1 MLAYDYQYIFMG
13 DKMRFIRK
21 FFCRFLFILFVGIGS
36 FSYSGDF
43 LFFRSGHHF
52 ISSVQA
58 DSYSGLSSEE
68 KNYLRQQ
75 GYSDAQISNFE
86 QEAGKFGETRRDT
99 SSQNDYKFSSEAKKM
114 TAALAKQ
121 FGPKSLSYVKY
132 ANSSP
137 ALQQGSVGLAA
148 IKGAASGFVEG
159 LTGKTGMNNYELIFT
174 AFTSIQNGCWFC
186 PVFSTL
192 FTTINSLAART
203 NSGLASTIAGGPGS
217 LLWLLF
223 YGYILFVI
231 GKMFLTS
238 AFKEISGMD
247 LLSKIFIPLLT
258 CVIATILINN
268 WKAIYTYLLDPL
280 LIGAIGL
287 GQEIQGNTAA
297 NFSASAGLTG
307 ITIDTTCDLSSFG
320 NTMATTAPR
329 LNSLSFEGGG
339 AVSANFIEISSSGMA
354 LADGVGEAIQC
365 FLKTSSQILIAWM
378 TIGATFMA
386 DCWKEK
392 VFFIFPNFQMLI
404 IGLLIFIGAFLIFL
418 SFPLKLL
425 DAMFRLMFVT
435 ALMPLWIA
443 FYVLPQTRSYT
454 QKAFGMLV
462 HIMVTFVIL
471 SVVLVMVCEII
482 KSIFTPAVS
491 GIDIKQLADLLQSD
505 KAAKAMEKINFSSV
519 GIFLSF
525 ALMYLA
531 FSLVGKAETF
541 IGQFASGGGS
551 LGIGQDATS
560 RVTGAA
566 GKAGNVG
573 VHAVGAAGR
582 LGAKGAK
589 KAGSKV
595 ASSYRAYKAEK
606 RAETPTPEPTPRP
619 EGGG

>member
-21 FFCRFLFILFVGIGS
+21 SVFHFLFILFVGIGA

-43 LFFRSGHHF
+43 WFFRSGHHF

-58 DSYSGLSSEE
+58 DGYSGLSSEE
-68 KNYLRQQ
+68 KNYLKQQ

-86 QEAGKFGETRRDT
+86 KAAGRFGETRRDT
-99 SSQNDYKFSSEAKKM
+99 SSRNDYKFSSEERDM
-114 TAALAKQ
+114 SVALAKQ

-132 ANSSP
+132 ANSSED
-137 ALQQGSVGLAA
+137 LQQGSVGAA
-148 IKGAASGFVEG
+148 AARGAIGGFADG
-159 LTGKTGMNNYELIFT
+159 LLGRTGMSNYELIFT

-186 PVFSTL
+186 PVFKTL
-192 FTTINSLAART
+192 FSTVNSLAART
-203 NSGLASTIAGGPGS
+203 NSGLARTIAGGPGS

-268 WKAIYTYLLDPL
+268 WKTIYTYLLDPL

-287 GQEIQGNTAA
+287 GQEIQGDTAA

-307 ITIDTTCDLSSFG
+307 VTIDTTCDLSSFG
-320 NTMATTAPR
+320 NTTATTAPR
-329 LNSLSFEGGG
+329 LNSLSFERGGT
-339 AVSANFIEISSSGMA
+339 VSANFVEISSSGTA

-378 TIGATFMA
+378 TVGAAFMA

-392 VFFIFPNFQMLI
+392 VWFIFPNFQMLI

-454 QKAFGMLV
+454 NKAFGMLV

-595 ASSYRAYKAEK
+595 ASSYRAYKAER
-606 RAETPTPEPTPRP
+606 RAETPTPKPTPRP